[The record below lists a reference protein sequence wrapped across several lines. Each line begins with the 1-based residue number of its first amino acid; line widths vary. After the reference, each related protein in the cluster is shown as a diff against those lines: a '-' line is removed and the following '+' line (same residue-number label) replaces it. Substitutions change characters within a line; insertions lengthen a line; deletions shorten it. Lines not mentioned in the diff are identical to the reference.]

1 MSKITEAQNKVIKW
15 QVGLTD
21 LLLRCLL
28 LLYSFL
34 ILTEHSQAIYND
46 CNGSRTQN
54 NSKDISPVVAGNA
67 SVETSK
73 TCIKNTT
80 LLTEEPFHGFRAQV
94 VATKTFSKMTFT
106 T

>member
-15 QVGLTD
+15 QIGLTD

-34 ILTEHSQAIYND
+34 ILTEHSQEIYND

-54 NSKDISPVVAGNA
+54 NSKDISPVVARNA
-67 SVETSK
+67 SVEI
-73 TCIKNTT
+73 CIKNSP

-94 VATKTFSKMTFT
+94 VATKTFSKMTFKT
-106 T
+106 